1 MSSLTIVCVIIIY
14 SFKYLDTCYLPK
26 MNVKLKKLQYMKKNV
41 HQTPR
46 AVNVKHPGKYHTLQ
60 KRYKALLEENAR
72 LRKENSRLC
81 EDNGNLRFLLYIEA
95 ERVSQSCLKAAEDLN
110 VDVTSLG
117 KNCLEEIDSTPI
129 HNTSCQLPS
138 QQVDSGDGIA
148 FEYKGYQCRILKQ
161 SWFGK
166 DNYLLTGQS
175 TYSTS
180 YYSGYVVIPQGHP
193 FYQMDY
199 FDIPVEVHGG
209 ITFGQ
214 TIILGAAILSDL
226 VGKFVIGFDCGHLGD
241 TIEKC
246 NVEYVKRELERLVDQ
261 LIKAAEK

>member
-1 MSSLTIVCVIIIY
+1 
-14 SFKYLDTCYLPK
+14 
-26 MNVKLKKLQYMKKNV
+26 MKKNV
-41 HQTPR
+41 HQTPP
-46 AVNVKHPGKYHTLQ
+46 AFNVKHPGKYHTLQ

-81 EDNGNLRFLLYIEA
+81 EDNAELRFLLYIEA
-95 ERVSQSCLKAAEDLN
+95 EKVSQSCLKASEDPN
-110 VDVTSLG
+110 VDARFHGEKSP
-117 KNCLEEIDSTPI
+117 EIIDSTPI

-166 DNYLLTGQS
+166 DNYFLTGQS

-180 YYSGYVVIPQGHP
+180 YYSGYVVIPKGHP

-199 FDIPVEVHGG
+199 SDFGSLLSVHRG

-214 TIILGAAILSDL
+214 TVILTGTILSDL

-246 NVEYVKRELERLVDQ
+246 NVEYVRKELERLVDQ
-261 LIKAAEK
+261 LIKAAKK

>member
-1 MSSLTIVCVIIIY
+1 ME
-14 SFKYLDTCYLPK
+14 
-26 MNVKLKKLQYMKKNV
+26 NVKLKKLQYMKKNV
-41 HQTPR
+41 HQTPH
-46 AVNVKHPGKYHTLQ
+46 AFNVKHPGKYHTLQ

-81 EDNGNLRFLLYIEA
+81 EDNGILKFLLYIEA
-95 ERVSQSCLKAAEDLN
+95 QRVSQSYLKASEDLN
-110 VDVTSLG
+110 VDARSHG
-117 KNCLEEIDSTPI
+117 ESCPKAIDSTPI
-129 HNTSCQLPS
+129 HNASCQLAS
-138 QQVDSGDGIA
+138 RQADSGDDIA

-180 YYSGYVVIPQGHP
+180 YYSGYVVIPEGHP

-199 FDIPVEVHGG
+199 SDLGLSLSVHGG

-214 TIILGAAILSDL
+214 TIILRGTILSDL

-246 NVEYVKRELERLVDQ
+246 NVEYVRKELESLVDQ

>member
-1 MSSLTIVCVIIIY
+1 
-14 SFKYLDTCYLPK
+14 
-26 MNVKLKKLQYMKKNV
+26 MKKNV
-41 HQTPR
+41 HQTPH
-46 AVNVKHPGKYHTLQ
+46 AFNVKHPGKYHALQ

-81 EDNGNLRFLLYIEA
+81 EDNGKLRFLLYIEA
-95 ERVSQSCLKAAEDLN
+95 QRVSQSCLKASEDLN
-110 VDVTSLG
+110 VNARSHG
-117 KNCLEEIDSTPI
+117 EKSPEIIDSTPI
-129 HNTSCQLPS
+129 HHTSHQAVS
-138 QQVDSGDGIA
+138 QQVDSGDDIA
-148 FEYKGYQCRILKQ
+148 FEYKGYQCRILKH

-199 FDIPVEVHGG
+199 SDLGSLLSVHGG

-214 TIILGAAILSDL
+214 TIILRGTILSDL
-226 VGKFVIGFDCGHLGD
+226 VGKFVIGFDCRYLGD

>member
-1 MSSLTIVCVIIIY
+1 
-14 SFKYLDTCYLPK
+14 
-26 MNVKLKKLQYMKKNV
+26 MKKNV
-41 HQTPR
+41 HQTPP
-46 AVNVKHPGKYHTLQ
+46 AFNVKHPGKYHTLQ

-81 EDNGNLRFLLYIEA
+81 EDDGKLRFLLYIEA
-95 ERVSQSCLKAAEDLN
+95 QRASQCCLQQSEDVN
-110 VDVTSLG
+110 MGVTSLG
-117 KNCLEEIDSTPI
+117 EKSPEIIDSMPI

-166 DNYLLTGQS
+166 ENHFLTGQS

-180 YYSGYVVIPQGHP
+180 YYSGYVVIPEGHP

-199 FDIPVEVHGG
+199 SDLGSLLSVHGG

-214 TIILGAAILSDL
+214 TIIPGAAILSDL

-246 NVEYVKRELERLVDQ
+246 NVEYVKRELQRLVAQ

>member
-1 MSSLTIVCVIIIY
+1 
-14 SFKYLDTCYLPK
+14 
-26 MNVKLKKLQYMKKNV
+26 MKKNV

-81 EDNGNLRFLLYIEA
+81 ENNGKLRFLLYIEA
-95 ERVSQSCLKAAEDLN
+95 QRVSQSCLKASEDLN
-110 VDVTSLG
+110 VDARSHG
-117 KNCLEEIDSTPI
+117 EKSPEIIDLTPI
-129 HNTSCQLPS
+129 HDASCQLAP
-138 QQVDSGDGIA
+138 QQADSGDDIA

-175 TYSTS
+175 IYSTS
-180 YYSGYVVIPQGHP
+180 YYSGYVVIPEGHP

-209 ITFGQ
+209 LTFGQ
-214 TIILGAAILSDL
+214 TIIPGAAILSDL

>member
-1 MSSLTIVCVIIIY
+1 
-14 SFKYLDTCYLPK
+14 
-26 MNVKLKKLQYMKKNV
+26 MKKNV
-41 HQTPR
+41 HQTPP
-46 AVNVKHPGKYHTLQ
+46 AFNVKHPGKYHTLQ

-95 ERVSQSCLKAAEDLN
+95 ERVSQSCLKASEDLN

-129 HNTSCQLPS
+129 HGRSCQPAS
-138 QQVDSGDGIA
+138 QQADSGDDIA

-161 SWFGK
+161 SWSGK
-166 DNYLLTGQS
+166 ENYFLMGMDS
-175 TYSTS
+175 YSTS
-180 YYSGYVVIPQGHP
+180 YYCGYVAVPKEHP
-193 FYQMDY
+193 FCQKNCLDLALSLS
-199 FDIPVEVHGG
+199 VHGG
-209 ITFGQ
+209 ITFSQ
-214 TIILGAAILSDL
+214 MITPKSQILNDL
-226 VGKFVIGFDCGHLGD
+226 EGEFVIGFDCKHFGD

-246 NVEYVKRELERLVDQ
+246 NAEYVKRELERLVDQ

>member
-1 MSSLTIVCVIIIY
+1 
-14 SFKYLDTCYLPK
+14 
-26 MNVKLKKLQYMKKNV
+26 MKKNV
-41 HQTPR
+41 HQTPP
-46 AVNVKHPGKYHTLQ
+46 AFNVKHPGKYHTLQ

-81 EDNGNLRFLLYIEA
+81 EDNAELRFLLYIEA
-95 ERVSQSCLKAAEDLN
+95 EKVSQSCLKASEDPN
-110 VDVTSLG
+110 VDARFHGEKSP
-117 KNCLEEIDSTPI
+117 EIIDSTPI

-138 QQVDSGDGIA
+138 PQVDSGDGIA

-166 DNYLLTGQS
+166 DNYFLTGQS

-180 YYSGYVVIPQGHP
+180 YYSGYVVIPKGHP

-199 FDIPVEVHGG
+199 SDFGSLLSVHRG

-214 TIILGAAILSDL
+214 TVILTGTILSDL
-226 VGKFVIGFDCGHLGD
+226 VGKFVIGFHCGHLGD

-246 NVEYVKRELERLVDQ
+246 NVEYVRKELERLVDQ
-261 LIKAAEK
+261 LIKAAKK

>member
-1 MSSLTIVCVIIIY
+1 
-14 SFKYLDTCYLPK
+14 
-26 MNVKLKKLQYMKKNV
+26 MKKNV
-41 HQTPR
+41 HQTPP
-46 AVNVKHPGKYHTLQ
+46 AFNVKHPGKYHALQ

-81 EDNGNLRFLLYIEA
+81 EDNGKLRFLLYIEA
-95 ERVSQSCLKAAEDLN
+95 QRVSQFCLKASEDLN
-110 VDVTSLG
+110 VDARSYG
-117 KNCLEEIDSTPI
+117 EESPEIIDSTPI
-129 HNTSCQLPS
+129 HHTSHQAVS
-138 QQVDSGDGIA
+138 QQVDSGDDIA

-180 YYSGYVVIPQGHP
+180 YYSGYVVIPEGHP

-214 TIILGAAILSDL
+214 TIIPGAAILSDL

-261 LIKAAEK
+261 LIKAAKK

>member
-1 MSSLTIVCVIIIY
+1 
-14 SFKYLDTCYLPK
+14 
-26 MNVKLKKLQYMKKNV
+26 MKKNV
-41 HQTPR
+41 HQTPP
-46 AVNVKHPGKYHTLQ
+46 AFNVKHPGKYHTLQ

-81 EDNGNLRFLLYIEA
+81 EDNAELRFLLYIEA
-95 ERVSQSCLKAAEDLN
+95 EKVSQSCLKASEDPN
-110 VDVTSLG
+110 VDARFHGEKSP
-117 KNCLEEIDSTPI
+117 EIIDSTPI
-129 HNTSCQLPS
+129 RNTSCQLPS

-148 FEYKGYQCRILKQ
+148 FEYKGYQCKILKH

-175 TYSTS
+175 TYSTF
-180 YYSGYVVIPQGHP
+180 YYSGYVVIPEGHP

-199 FDIPVEVHGG
+199 SDIPVEVHGG
-209 ITFGQ
+209 LTFGQ
-214 TIILGAAILSDL
+214 TIILRGTNLSDL

-261 LIKAAEK
+261 LIKAAKK

>member
-1 MSSLTIVCVIIIY
+1 
-14 SFKYLDTCYLPK
+14 
-26 MNVKLKKLQYMKKNV
+26 MKKNV
-41 HQTPR
+41 HQTPP
-46 AVNVKHPGKYHTLQ
+46 AFNVKHPGKYHTLQ

-81 EDNGNLRFLLYIEA
+81 EDNGILKFLLYIETQ
-95 ERVSQSCLKAAEDLN
+95 RVSQCCLKPSEDLN
-110 VDVTSLG
+110 VDAISHG
-117 KNCLEEIDSTPI
+117 ENCPEEIDLTPI
-129 HNTSCQLPS
+129 HDASCQLAP
-138 QQVDSGDGIA
+138 QQADSGDDIA
-148 FEYKGYQCRILKQ
+148 FEYKGYQCKILKH

-175 TYSTS
+175 TYSTF

-199 FDIPVEVHGG
+199 SDIPVEVHGG
-209 ITFGQ
+209 LTFGQ
-214 TIILGAAILSDL
+214 TIILRGTILSDL
-226 VGKFVIGFDCGHLGD
+226 VGKFVIGFECGHLGD

-246 NVEYVKRELERLVDQ
+246 NVEYVKKELQRLVAQ